1 MMTTA
6 NSAGRS
12 RLRKITGNPFVHLLA
27 AFIVLAL
34 VQTFLVRLYFVPSG
48 SMENTLEPGDR
59 ILVNRLAFAG
69 ASPQTADVV
78 VFNASDAW
86 QGEGAAPS
94 SNPLVY
100 AVKWVGGLVGIGP
113 SNDHTL
119 VKRVIAGPG
128 QTVSCCDAEGRV
140 LVDGKPL
147 EEPYVFND
155 FPFVP
160 GSLDC
165 DSESPS
171 TRCFGEYTVPE
182 NEYFVLGDNRAG
194 SNDSIQPCRGQ
205 PATTDACVKL
215 VRRGDIVGRAFQV
228 VLPLGRWGAV

>member
-1 MMTTA
+1 MTNTKTPA
-6 NSAGRS
+6 ARS

-27 AFIVLAL
+27 AFVVLAL

-59 ILVNRLAFAG
+59 ILVNRLAYAG
-69 ASPQTADVV
+69 GDPQTTDIV

-86 QGEGAAPS
+86 PSESAPPS

-100 AVKWVGGLVGIGP
+100 AVKWLGGVVGIGP

-128 QTVSCCDAEGRV
+128 QTVSCCDAEGHV

-147 EEPYVFND
+147 NEPYTFND
-155 FPFVP
+155 FPFVA
-160 GSLDC
+160 GSVDC
-165 DSESPS
+165 DSVPASI
-171 TRCFGEYTVPE
+171 RCFGEYTVPE
-182 NEYFVLGDNRAG
+182 GEYFVLGDNRAG
-194 SNDSIQPCRGQ
+194 SADSIQLCRGQ
-205 PATTDACVKL
+205 PETTDACVKL
-215 VRRGDIVGRAFQV
+215 VRRDDIVGRVFQIA
-228 VLPLGRWGAV
+228 LPFGRWGSV